1 MSSIMVLDGLPVVK
15 CEGLLEE
22 AQKTSSALPFDK
34 SLTVSRFAVLNH
46 GYTEVKCKGVS
57 H

>member
-34 SLTVSRFAVLNH
+34 SLTVSRFAVPNH